1 MVYSIISNS
10 VNRADDSAQL
20 TSDHLSWLMM
30 ISAEHPPAHL
40 IVNVNELKNWG
51 QLLHSNTQTKLT
63 TCSESLQSDTTLL
76 RLLVDLYDD
85 SSLWDEAAHLFW
97 RGNDKQKTNWKSS
110 MRPTSWLKPSV
121 ETGCW
126 DRVGNMTPSQSDNA
140 PTKMG
145 KNDIQNL

>member
-85 SSLWDEAAHLFW
+85 SSL
-97 RGNDKQKTNWKSS
+97 
-110 MRPTSWLKPSV
+110 
-121 ETGCW
+121 
-126 DRVGNMTPSQSDNA
+126 
-140 PTKMG
+140 
-145 KNDIQNL
+145 